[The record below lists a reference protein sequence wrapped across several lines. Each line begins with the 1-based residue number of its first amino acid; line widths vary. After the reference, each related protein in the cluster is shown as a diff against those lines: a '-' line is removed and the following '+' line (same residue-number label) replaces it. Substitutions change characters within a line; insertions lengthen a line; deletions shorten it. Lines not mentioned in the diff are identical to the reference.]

1 MPIEEGTFAS
11 EAQGGTIMT
20 TTDPKEVGGERRQRN
35 TLRRHRRRA
44 IGLSMAAL
52 IFGVAY
58 LAVAVVFIA
67 VLFLR

>member
-1 MPIEEGTFAS
+1 MEEGTFAS
-11 EAQGGTIMT
+11 EARGGTTMT
-20 TTDPKEVGGERRQRN
+20 TTDPKEVGGVRRQRN
-35 TLRRHRRRA
+35 TLRRHRRRT

-52 IFGVAY
+52 VFVVAY